1 MTNEKANYRKI
12 NDHTHNSSTYHKK
25 DGTNVRAKMKEQLQ
39 QEVNETSKN
48 NIDDQDVVSQVERL
62 LLASFLTMEE
72 IAARVGISVSEV
84 DKIMMAMEVPNEE

>member
-25 DGTNVRAKMKEQLQ
+25 DSTNVRAKMKEQLQ

>member
-1 MTNEKANYRKI
+1 MKANYRKI

-62 LLASFLTMEE
+62 LLARFLTMEE

-84 DKIMMAMEVPNEE
+84 DEIMMFMEVSNEE

>member
-1 MTNEKANYRKI
+1 MKANYRKI

-48 NIDDQDVVSQVERL
+48 NIDDQDVVGQVERL
-62 LLASFLTMEE
+62 LLARFLTMEE

-84 DKIMMAMEVPNEE
+84 DEIMMAMEVPNEE

>member
-72 IAARVGISVSEV
+72 IASRVGISVSEV
-84 DKIMMAMEVPNEE
+84 DEIMMAMEVPNEE

>member
-1 MTNEKANYRKI
+1 MKANYRKI

-62 LLASFLTMEE
+62 LLAGFLTMEE

-84 DKIMMAMEVPNEE
+84 DEIMMAMEVPNEE

>member
-39 QEVNETSKN
+39 QEVNETSTN
-48 NIDDQDVVSQVERL
+48 NTDDQDVVSQVERL
-62 LLASFLTMEE
+62 LLVGFLTIEE
-72 IAARVGISVSEV
+72 IAAKVGISVSEV
-84 DKIMMAMEVPNEE
+84 DEIMMAMEVPSEE